1 MVEINTAAPDEW
13 DTSNDAPDGD
23 DYDAPDD
30 CDPADGYD
38 GEDTD
43 EYEEELAEYD
53 DEPDDDH
60 GDDDHGDDEPEKKEA
75 KFKNVVEFVEG
86 YFVPVIR
93 RRISDNDGGL
103 SWDPR
108 WWAYPE
114 VVARLTALHQA
125 WEEARTS
132 DSMSAMSAWWVQHLE
147 PHLRVILDG
156 DTGPMANA
164 KSNRS
169 FIGWPTM
176 PSDPVPSSVID
187 KILNQYG

>member
-1 MVEINTAAPDEW
+1 MVNFATLPADQWDADSDVPDGAGV
-13 DTSNDAPDGD
+13 DDDFDGD
-23 DYDAPDD
+23 DENEAEAA
-30 CDPADGYD
+30 ADD
-38 GEDTD
+38 GE
-43 EYEEELAEYD
+43 AEFD
-53 DEPDDDH
+53 DEVPDEACI
-60 GDDDHGDDEPEKKEA
+60 EPA
-75 KFKNVVEFVEG
+75 FANVVEFVEG

-125 WEEARTS
+125 WEEARVS
-132 DSMSAMSAWWVQHLE
+132 DSAMAMSAWWVQHLE

-164 KSNRS
+164 KSDRS
-169 FIGWPTM
+169 FMGWPAM
-176 PSDPVPSSVID
+176 PADPVPSTVFDMIAGQ
-187 KILNQYG
+187 N

>member
-1 MVEINTAAPDEW
+1 MVEINTATPDEW
-13 DTSNDAPDGD
+13 DTSNETPDGD
-23 DYDAPDD
+23 DYDATDDYDPVDEYDGDDIDD
-30 CDPADGYD
+30 C
-38 GEDTD
+38 E
-43 EYEEELAEYD
+43 D
-53 DEPDDDH
+53 DEFAEEPTEDDDQS
-60 GDDDHGDDEPEKKEA
+60 DDESEKKPP
-75 KFKNVVEFVEG
+75 KFKNVIEFVEG

-125 WEEARTS
+125 WEEARVS
-132 DSMSAMSAWWVQHLE
+132 DSMSAMSAWWIQHLE

-164 KSNRS
+164 KSDRS
-169 FIGWPTM
+169 FQGWPAM
-176 PSDPVPSSVID
+176 PSDPVPAN
-187 KILNQYG
+187 ILDSILSQHN

>member
-1 MVEINTAAPDEW
+1 MVEINTTAPDEW

-23 DYDAPDD
+23 DFDA
-30 CDPADGYD
+30 
-38 GEDTD
+38 TD
-43 EYEEELAEYD
+43 EYEDED
-53 DEPDDDH
+53 DLEDDQ
-60 GDDDHGDDEPEKKEA
+60 DEDKPEKKEP
-75 KFKNVVEFVEG
+75 KFTNVVEFVEG

-125 WEEARTS
+125 WEEARAS
-132 DSMSAMSAWWVQHLE
+132 DSMSAMSSWWIQHLE

-164 KSNRS
+164 KADRS
-169 FIGWPTM
+169 FMGWPAM
-176 PSDPVPSSVID
+176 PSDPVPPTVLDALSRQ
-187 KILNQYG
+187 NER

>member
-1 MVEINTAAPDEW
+1 MVEVNTAGSDEW
-13 DTSNDAPDGD
+13 DTSNEAPDGD
-23 DYDAPDD
+23 EYDATDD
-30 CDPADGYD
+30 YDPADEYD

-43 EYEEELAEYD
+43 EVEEELD
-53 DEPDDDH
+53 DQ
-60 GDDDHGDDEPEKKEA
+60 DEDELEEKKEP
-75 KFKNVVEFVEG
+75 KFKNVIEFVEG
-86 YFVPVIR
+86 YFLPVIR

-125 WEEARTS
+125 WEEARVS
-132 DSMSAMSAWWVQHLE
+132 DSASAMSSWWIQHLE

-164 KSNRS
+164 KSDRS
-169 FIGWPTM
+169 FLGWPAM
-176 PSDPVPSSVID
+176 PSDPVPTAVLNA
-187 KILNQYG
+187 ILTQHSG

>member
-1 MVEINTAAPDEW
+1 MVEVNIAASDEW
-13 DTSNDAPDGD
+13 DTDNEAPDG
-23 DYDAPDD
+23 
-30 CDPADGYD
+30 
-38 GEDTD
+38 
-43 EYEEELAEYD
+43 EYEDDEFEAEPIEDEGPSD
-53 DEPDDDH
+53 DEPQ
-60 GDDDHGDDEPEKKEA
+60 KKEP
-75 KFKNVVEFVEG
+75 KFTNVIEFVEG

-114 VVARLTALHQA
+114 VVARLTALHHA
-125 WEEARTS
+125 WEEARAS
-132 DSMSAMSAWWVQHLE
+132 DSMSAMSMWWIQHLE

-164 KSNRS
+164 KADQS
-169 FIGWPTM
+169 FMGWPAM
-176 PSDPVPSSVID
+176 PTDPVPPKVLD

>member
-13 DTSNDAPDGD
+13 DTTNEAPDGD
-23 DYDAPDD
+23 DFDATDD
-30 CDPADGYD
+30 YDPAD
-38 GEDTD
+38 
-43 EYEEELAEYD
+43 EYD
-53 DEPDDDH
+53 DDEFAEEQPAKYD
-60 GDDDHGDDEPEKKEA
+60 GQNEDEPEKKQP
-75 KFKNVVEFVEG
+75 KFKNVIEFVEG
-86 YFVPVIR
+86 FFIPVIR

-125 WEEARTS
+125 WEEARAS
-132 DSMSAMSAWWVQHLE
+132 DSMSAMSAWWIQHLE

-164 KSNRS
+164 KADRT
-169 FIGWPTM
+169 FMGWPAM
-176 PSDPVPSSVID
+176 ASDPIPTAVLDTLLAAFTPAR
-187 KILNQYG
+187 

>member
-13 DTSNDAPDGD
+13 DTTNEAPDGD
-23 DYDAPDD
+23 EFGATDDY
-30 CDPADGYD
+30 DPADEYD

-43 EYEEELAEYD
+43 SYEDDELA
-53 DEPDDDH
+53 DELTED
-60 GDDDHGDDEPEKKEA
+60 GNQSEDEPEEKQP
-75 KFKNVVEFVEG
+75 KFKNVIEFVEG
-86 YFVPVIR
+86 FFVPVIR

-125 WEEARTS
+125 WEEARAS
-132 DSMSAMSAWWVQHLE
+132 DSMSAMSSWWIQHLE

-164 KSNRS
+164 KADRS
-169 FIGWPTM
+169 FIGWPAM
-176 PSDPVPSSVID
+176 PSDPVPAEVLD
-187 KILNQYG
+187 AILNQNS